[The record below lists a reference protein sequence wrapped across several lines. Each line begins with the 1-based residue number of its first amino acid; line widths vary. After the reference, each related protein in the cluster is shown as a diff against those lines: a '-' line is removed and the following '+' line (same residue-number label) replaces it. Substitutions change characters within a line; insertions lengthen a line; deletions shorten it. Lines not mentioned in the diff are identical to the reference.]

1 MMRADRAIGATFAAA
16 VIVAMSSCA
25 APRGIDSIGG
35 YVDDASITS
44 TVKSRM
50 VEDKTIDSQAIA
62 VDTANGNV
70 TLSGVAKTTIEKAT
84 AESIAIKVRGVKSL
98 QNNVVVRP

>member
-1 MMRADRAIGATFAAA
+1 MRADRVIGAAFAAA
-16 VIVAMSSCA
+16 VIAAASGCA

-50 VEDKTIDSQAIA
+50 VEDKVVDSQAIA
-62 VDTANGNV
+62 VETSNGNV
-70 TLSGVAKTTIEKAT
+70 LLSGVARTTIEKAT

-98 QNNVVVRP
+98 QNNIVVRP

>member
-1 MMRADRAIGATFAAA
+1 MRVHRAIGATFAVA
-16 VIVAMSSCA
+16 VIAALSGCA

-44 TVKSRM
+44 KVKSRM
-50 VEDKTIDSQAIA
+50 VEDKTIDARAIA

-70 TLSGVAKTTIEKAT
+70 MLSGVAKTTIEKAT

-98 QNNVVVRP
+98 QNNIVVKP